1 MIVFWFVL
9 VALAALSLVYWM
21 AADRLSRLGAAVG
34 RSRGPW
40 TTARVLRWYQAAGI
54 AAPERATARHDLA
67 ALARDGLLAAETA
80 DSSYFSTALRM
91 SINRRQ
97 RPGSIGISCTRRS
110 KGEE

>member
-1 MIVFWFVL
+1 
-9 VALAALSLVYWM
+9 M

-67 ALARDGLLAAETA
+67 ALARDGLLTRH
-80 DSSYFSTALRM
+80 DTPG
-91 SINRRQ
+91 RRHFTPTTTTKE
-97 RPGSIGISCTRRS
+97 RAR
-110 KGEE
+110 